1 MSRPVPSN
9 PIRIIVA
16 DDHVTVREGLT
27 AILGRQSDM
36 QVVAEAA
43 NGGEAVERWF
53 EHSPDVLLLDLRMPV
68 LDGISVIGR
77 IRAAAPGARIVVLT
91 TFETDNEISGA
102 IKGGAKGY
110 LLKDAPRE
118 VLVKTIRQVHAGE
131 TCIPADMVA
140 RLIAGITSEGL
151 TDRELEVLKLVARGL
166 SNKEVAAALTI
177 SETTVKTHLR
187 AIFAKLGVLSRT
199 EAIATA
205 SRRGLVQ
212 L

>member
-1 MSRPVPSN
+1 VPSN

-16 DDHVTVREGLT
+16 DDHVTVREGLA
-27 AILGRQSDM
+27 AIIGRQPDM

-43 NGGEAVERWF
+43 NGGEAVERWL
-53 EHSPDVLLLDLRMPV
+53 EHRPDVLVLDIRMPI

-77 IRAAAPGARIVVLT
+77 IRATAPEARIVVLT
-91 TFETDNEISGA
+91 TFETDHEVSAA

-118 VLVKTIRQVHAGE
+118 LLVETIRRVHAGE
-131 TCIPADMVA
+131 TCIPAALLAKLVA
-140 RLIAGITSEGL
+140 GMTSEGL

-166 SNKEVAAALTI
+166 PNKEVATTLTI